1 MGLCGGRG
9 GRGEGHDVRLRVV
22 VVVAFVV
29 MALVPAYLAYD
40 AGVLPGPT
48 QASAEA
54 GDGQVSRITSL
65 AWPEAPLGLAAS
77 DSSLFWEQRDRSAAV
92 AGLWSYDVQADR
104 VTQVLDR
111 SITGK
116 AAGSP
121 AAAGDIVVWATWP
134 GRRGEGQPR
143 IEAYDTS
150 STRHWTAAPSG
161 RQPTAAG
168 RTVVWVDRN
177 GGARGGDVIRG
188 LNSVTDEEYAVDT
201 GSRVRQLAAQG
212 SWAAWISGRGDK
224 AHVWLGSLRGRKLT
238 RLAPAGTAVAID
250 SGRVVW
256 ATAADGW
263 SRLLSRD
270 QKTGKTTPLCRVA
283 GSVSSLTL
291 SRSYAAWVTTAG
303 ATGPKVWAY
312 DFAEGKALVVDESGG
327 RQASPVIVAGSVYW
341 ADDRG
346 GGWELY
352 RRALR

>member
-1 MGLCGGRG
+1 M
-9 GRGEGHDVRLRVV
+9 RLRLMVM
-22 VVVAFVV
+22 VAFVV
-29 MALVPAYLAYD
+29 MALVPAYLAYN

-65 AWPEAPLGLAAS
+65 AWPESPLGLAAA
-77 DSSLFWEQRDRSAAV
+77 DSSLFWEQRDRSAAI
-92 AGLWSYDVQADR
+92 AGLWSYDVQTNR
-104 VTQVLDR
+104 VAQVLDR

-116 AAGSP
+116 AAGHP
-121 AAAGDIVVWATWP
+121 AAAGDIVVWAAWP
-134 GRRGEGQPR
+134 GRRGEGLPR

-150 STRHWTAAPSG
+150 SARRWTAAPSG

-168 RTVVWVDRN
+168 RTVVWVDRS

-201 GSRVRQLAAQG
+201 GARVRQLAAQG
-212 SWAAWISGRGDK
+212 SWAAWISGRGEK
-224 AHVWLGSLRGRKLT
+224 ARVWMGSLRGKKLT
-238 RLAPAGTAVAID
+238 RLAPSGTAVAIG

-270 QKTGKTTPLCRVA
+270 QKTGETAQLCRVA
-283 GSVSSLTL
+283 GSVSSLAL

-303 ATGPKVWAY
+303 AAGTKVWVY
-312 DFAEGKALVVDESGG
+312 DFAEGKAFAVDESGG
-327 RQASPVIVAGSVYW
+327 RQTSPAIVAGSVYW